1 MNKNGKY
8 SSTNEAKP
16 LALFEN
22 SFDGESLKRHE
33 SSREHSNLSSDYSE
47 DFKIN
52 KNSDI
57 YDEELFPNGT
67 VPVMAILENSFED
80 EENKKSENSKSSADF
95 VEKNSVLSEEKTPVQ
110 TPNPYTNP
118 STSLA
123 ILNNVYDEAELED
136 FKQILNS
143 LGKFDNVTHYIDGAI
158 MPIKNYSFPILN
170 TEALD
175 ESVLEDI
182 KQISISSE
190 KVDFDWK
197 ANHIMNFEERDSTTT
212 ITSNKSEIL
221 MEITGTTCEQNQNK
235 SQIKSNGLLK
245 TKSSDFYLQSTDMSS
260 GTSGI
265 PPRTSTPI
273 PIETVNMFKA
283 VLGSGDMV
291 PYPDLK
297 QYWKLRHAIEI
308 RITSAPTPDKFYFRI
323 LDEGNSQFVKS
334 SVFTKEMSE
343 FYDENEFQFKFHDQ
357 DFPLE
362 SWTVACPYIS
372 TRSSQRGMN

>member
-1 MNKNGKY
+1 MNSGF
-8 SSTNEAKP
+8 
-16 LALFEN
+16 LIFLLV
-22 SFDGESLKRHE
+22 SL
-33 SSREHSNLSSDYSE
+33 
-47 DFKIN
+47 
-52 KNSDI
+52 
-57 YDEELFPNGT
+57 
-67 VPVMAILENSFED
+67 
-80 EENKKSENSKSSADF
+80 
-95 VEKNSVLSEEKTPVQ
+95 
-110 TPNPYTNP
+110 
-118 STSLA
+118 
-123 ILNNVYDEAELED
+123 
-136 FKQILNS
+136 
-143 LGKFDNVTHYIDGAI
+143 
-158 MPIKNYSFPILN
+158 
-170 TEALD
+170 
-175 ESVLEDI
+175 
-182 KQISISSE
+182 
-190 KVDFDWK
+190 
-197 ANHIMNFEERDSTTT
+197 
-212 ITSNKSEIL
+212 
-221 MEITGTTCEQNQNK
+221 
-235 SQIKSNGLLK
+235 
-245 TKSSDFYLQSTDMSS
+245 SS

-343 FYDENEFQFKFHDQ
+343 FYDKNEFQFKFHDQ